1 MKFPLPD
8 IESFVYEDKILT
20 EEDMKDRFAIVQMS
34 FIMKN
39 KFSKKKAQR
48 KLPRLDYQLHNKLLR
63 NKFLRIVKSKR

>member
-39 KFSKKKAQR
+39 KFSKKKTQR
-48 KLPRLDYQLHNKLLR
+48 KLPRIDYQLHNKLLR
-63 NKFLRIVKSKR
+63 QKFLRIVETKR